1 MSDQTTKDILQAYFN
16 AFNASDYAAMAA
28 LLHDDVAHDINQGE
42 REIGLEKF
50 RWFLGMMAQHYD
62 ETISDLV
69 IMVADGGVRAAA
81 EFTISGTYL
90 VTAPGLP
97 AADKQKYSLPVG
109 QFFEVDEG
117 KITRVTTY
125 YNLKDWMAQVS

>member
-1 MSDQTTKDILQAYFN
+1 MTDISTSDVLQAYFH
-16 AFNASDYAAMAA
+16 AFNASDFDAMAA
-28 LLHDDVAHDINQGE
+28 LLDDDVVHDINQGG
-42 REIGLEKF
+42 REVGLEKF
-50 RWFLGMMAQHYD
+50 RWFLAMMAQHYD
-62 ETISDLV
+62 ETVSDLV

-90 VTAPGLP
+90 VTAEGLP
-97 AADKQKYSLPVG
+97 KADKQKYSVPVG

-125 YNLKDWMAQVS
+125 YNLQDWIAQVS

>member
-1 MSDQTTKDILQAYFN
+1 MSDQSTKDLLQAYFN
-16 AFNASDYAAMAA
+16 AFSASDHETMAT
-28 LLHDDVAHDINQGE
+28 LIDDDVIHDINQGG
-42 REIGLEKF
+42 REVGLEKF

-90 VTAPGLP
+90 VTAVGLP
-97 AADKQKYSLPVG
+97 AADKQKYALPAG
-109 QFFEVDEG
+109 QFFEVDDG

-125 YNLKDWMAQVS
+125 YNLKDWTAQIS